1 MDFPEPLSMENPV
14 ADYTVLTELMKLKMR
29 ISALLFFVCVCL
41 SEKHSISLLPSESNL
56 NATAELSCFKLYFYK
71 L

>member
-29 ISALLFFVCVCL
+29 ISALLFFVCV
-41 SEKHSISLLPSESNL
+41 SFRKTQHFSVTI
-56 NATAELSCFKLYFYK
+56 
-71 L
+71 